1 MMGGIMQVFI
11 SKDDRQCAGPEYFLW
26 RARGG
31 HGGVVDGDGCGSVAA
46 PSEAMELLQQPIA
59 PDAVLHAVTTIF
71 K

>member
-1 MMGGIMQVFI
+1 MQVFI

-26 RARGG
+26 RAGG
-31 HGGVVDGDGCGSVAA
+31 GTVVLWTATDAVVWRP

>member
-26 RARGG
+26 RAGG
-31 HGGVVDGDGCGSVAA
+31 ALGVGTVV
-46 PSEAMELLQQPIA
+46 LWTA
-59 PDAVLHAVTTIF
+59 PDAVLRAVITFF